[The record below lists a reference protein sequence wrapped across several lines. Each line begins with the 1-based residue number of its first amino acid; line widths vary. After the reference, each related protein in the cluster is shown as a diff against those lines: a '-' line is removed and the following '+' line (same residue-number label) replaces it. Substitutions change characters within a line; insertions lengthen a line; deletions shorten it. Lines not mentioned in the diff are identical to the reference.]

1 MLKKLL
7 PIWISLIL
15 IRLVATSIKILNIP
29 FWNIEDEYFVAS
41 ALASAVSVPVQVERL
56 GSGTGAGTMYIGIH
70 CEKKRSTGLG
80 HLIIFMCDLV
90 LCDSHYTLLFEF
102 MSAPLVSSC
111 CVSGWCR
118 HYLVCITLYLLI

>member
-41 ALASAVSVPVQVERL
+41 ASASAVSVPVQVERL
-56 GSGTGAGTMYIGIH
+56 GSGTGA
-70 CEKKRSTGLG
+70 
-80 HLIIFMCDLV
+80 
-90 LCDSHYTLLFEF
+90 
-102 MSAPLVSSC
+102 SAPRNYVYWDPL
-111 CVSGWCR
+111 
-118 HYLVCITLYLLI
+118 